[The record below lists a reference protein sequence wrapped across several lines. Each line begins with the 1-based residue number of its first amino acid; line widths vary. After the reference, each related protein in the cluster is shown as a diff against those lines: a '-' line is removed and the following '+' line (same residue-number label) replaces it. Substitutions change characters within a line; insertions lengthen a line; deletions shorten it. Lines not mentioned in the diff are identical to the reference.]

1 MQQNFERLVKER
13 QSCREYNGKPV
24 QKETLDK
31 VLDLALLSPS
41 ACNSQP
47 WKLIAVTSKE
57 KADAVRECLQYQGHN
72 KFLTDVNC
80 FVAVVDCQASLK
92 PTIESKFD
100 RNRFVK
106 YDVGEITAYLT
117 LGAKA
122 YGLDTCII
130 GWMDEKTLREVLS
143 LGENEVCTMVVAVGY
158 SDCPT
163 RDKIRKP
170 KTEKVKYI

>member
-1 MQQNFERLVKER
+1 MENYFSNLVLSR
-13 QSCREYNGKPV
+13 QSCREFNDKP
-24 QKETLDK
+24 LDSEVAYK
-31 VLDLALLSPS
+31 IAEQSALAPS

-57 KADAVRECLQYQGHN
+57 KADVVRECLQYQGHN